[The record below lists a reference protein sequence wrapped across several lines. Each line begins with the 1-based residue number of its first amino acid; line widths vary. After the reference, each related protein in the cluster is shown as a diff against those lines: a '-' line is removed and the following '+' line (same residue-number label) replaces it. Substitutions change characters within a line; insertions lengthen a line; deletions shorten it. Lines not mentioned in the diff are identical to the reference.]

1 MQVTVR
7 TQVYGA
13 FFSREKSLAA
23 ALASSTLPRQD
34 FKSFRKWL
42 GSGSVVISGAGI
54 GSTFGHPL
62 VFGNTLHSIL
72 CLRFL
77 TPSKM
82 EAVTVVEL
90 DTILTFRKN
99 DFILFIQAS
108 KYGLYINQK
117 LEVYSSLTRIIQ
129 IFSLR
134 YRSSSLINRSP
145 RKLHAI
151 V

>member
-1 MQVTVR
+1 
-7 TQVYGA
+7 
-13 FFSREKSLAA
+13 
-23 ALASSTLPRQD
+23 
-34 FKSFRKWL
+34 
-42 GSGSVVISGAGI
+42 
-54 GSTFGHPL
+54 
-62 VFGNTLHSIL
+62 
-72 CLRFL
+72 LRFL

-108 KYGLYINQK
+108 KVRLVYQPKK

-134 YRSSSLINRSP
+134 YHV
-145 RKLHAI
+145 LHQA
-151 V
+151 

>member
-1 MQVTVR
+1 
-7 TQVYGA
+7 
-13 FFSREKSLAA
+13 
-23 ALASSTLPRQD
+23 
-34 FKSFRKWL
+34 
-42 GSGSVVISGAGI
+42 
-54 GSTFGHPL
+54 
-62 VFGNTLHSIL
+62 
-72 CLRFL
+72 
-77 TPSKM
+77 M